1 MNTHSA
7 DALRLEGVTKTY
19 GSAKAPLNALGGK
32 DLVPGSAALAEVN
45 QSLR

>member
-1 MNTHSA
+1 MHDMLDTI
-7 DALRLEGVTKTY
+7 E
-19 GSAKAPLNALGGK
+19 APLNALGGK